1 MLFFFAFI
9 GEMKMGENSYLHIG
23 MRKVKSLIAIIIGFC
38 IWQGIRLIFP
48 ELEVHPLYIYIYS
61 FLEVRDTSEKTK
73 TLGMQRIRATLIGI
87 ALGLPM
93 LVLRIWLHNNLQSE
107 NLLVLLDLIMVL
119 AGVLAAL
126 QIAPHFRCGAMTGIA
141 AVVYIILLIYHAD
154 DGRYLY
160 ALLRASQTLI
170 GVFVAW
176 IVNVWMFPYNG
187 KDKG

>member
-1 MLFFFAFI
+1 MS
-9 GEMKMGENSYLHIG
+9 EHSSLHIG

-38 IWQGIRLIFP
+38 VWQAIRLLFP
-48 ELEVHPLYIYIYS
+48 DLEVHPLYIYIYS

-73 TLGMQRIRATLIGI
+73 TLGMQRIRATFVGI

-93 LVLRIWLHNNLQSE
+93 LFLRIWLHSRFESE
-107 NLLVLLDLIMVL
+107 ELLVALDLAMVL
-119 AGVLAAL
+119 VGVLAAL

-176 IVNVWMFPYNG
+176 IVNVWLFPYHGN
-187 KDKG
+187 KE

>member
-1 MLFFFAFI
+1 MS
-9 GEMKMGENSYLHIG
+9 EHSCLHIG

-38 IWQGIRLIFP
+38 IWQGIRLFFP
-48 ELEVHPLYIYIYS
+48 DLEVHPLYIYIYS

-73 TLGMQRIRATLIGI
+73 TLGMQRIRATFIGI

-93 LVLRIWLHNNLQSE
+93 LFLRIWLHSCLKSE
-107 NLLVLLDLIMVL
+107 ELLVALDLAMILV
-119 AGVLAAL
+119 GVLAAL

-176 IVNVWMFPYNG
+176 LVNVRLFPYHG
-187 KDKG
+187 KKE

>member
-1 MLFFFAFI
+1 MSEH
-9 GEMKMGENSYLHIG
+9 GNLHVG
-23 MRKVKSLIAIIIGFC
+23 MRKVKSLIAIIIGFF
-38 IWQGIRLIFP
+38 IWQAIRLVFP
-48 ELEVHPLYIYIYS
+48 DLEVHPLYIYIYS

-73 TLGMQRIRATLIGI
+73 TMGMQRIRATLIGI

-93 LVLRIWLHNNLQSE
+93 LLLRIWLHANLG
-107 NLLVLLDLIMVL
+107 NGGLLVLLDLIMVL
-119 AGVLAAL
+119 TGVLAAL
-126 QIAPHFRCGAMTGIA
+126 QIAPHFHCGALTGIA

-176 IVNVWMFPYNG
+176 IVNVWLFPYNG
-187 KDKG
+187 KDDKTKG

>member
-1 MLFFFAFI
+1 MS
-9 GEMKMGENSYLHIG
+9 EHSCLHIG

-38 IWQGIRLIFP
+38 IWQAIRLLFP
-48 ELEVHPLYIYIYS
+48 DLEVHPLYIYIYS

-73 TLGMQRIRATLIGI
+73 TLGMQRIRATFVGI

-93 LVLRIWLHNNLQSE
+93 LFLRIWLHSRFESE
-107 NLLVLLDLIMVL
+107 GLLVALDLAMVL
-119 AGVLAAL
+119 VGVLAAL

-176 IVNVWMFPYNG
+176 IVNVWMFPYHGN
-187 KDKG
+187 KE

>member
-1 MLFFFAFI
+1 MS
-9 GEMKMGENSYLHIG
+9 EHSYLHVG

-38 IWQGIRLIFP
+38 IWQGIRLFFP
-48 ELEVHPLYIYIYS
+48 DLEVHPLYIYIYS

-73 TLGMQRIRATLIGI
+73 TLGMQRIRATFVGI

-93 LVLRIWLHNNLQSE
+93 LILRIWLHAVLESE
-107 NLLVLLDLIMVL
+107 GLLVLLDLLMIL

-126 QIAPHFRCGAMTGIA
+126 QIAPYFRCGALTGIA

-176 IVNVWMFPYNG
+176 LVNVRLFPYHGN
-187 KDKG
+187 KQ

>member
-1 MLFFFAFI
+1 MS
-9 GEMKMGENSYLHIG
+9 ENSCLHIG
-23 MRKVKSLIAIIIGFC
+23 MRKVKSLIAIVIGFC
-38 IWQGIRLIFP
+38 VWQGIRLFFP
-48 ELEVHPLYIYIYS
+48 DLEVHPLYIYIYS

-87 ALGLPM
+87 ALGLPA
-93 LVLRIWLHNNLQSE
+93 LILRIWLHSNLESE
-107 NLLVLLDLIMVL
+107 GLLVVLDLVMIL

-141 AVVYIILLIYHAD
+141 AVIYIILLIYHAD

-170 GVFVAW
+170 GVLVAW
-176 IVNVWMFPYNG
+176 IVNVWLFPYHGN
-187 KDKG
+187 KQ

>member
-1 MLFFFAFI
+1 MS
-9 GEMKMGENSYLHIG
+9 ERNCLHIG

-38 IWQGIRLIFP
+38 IWQGIRLFFP
-48 ELEVHPLYIYIYS
+48 DLEVHPLYIYIYS

-73 TLGMQRIRATLIGI
+73 TLGMQRIRATFVGI

-93 LVLRIWLHNNLQSE
+93 LILRIWLHSRLESE
-107 NLLVLLDLIMVL
+107 GLLVVLDLAMIL

-126 QIAPHFRCGAMTGIA
+126 QIAPLFRCGAMTGIA

-176 IVNVWMFPYNG
+176 IVNVWLFPYHGN
-187 KDKG
+187 KE

>member
-1 MLFFFAFI
+1 MW
-9 GEMKMGENSYLHIG
+9 KNSCLHIG
-23 MRKVKSLIAIIIGFC
+23 MRKVKSLIAILIGFC
-38 IWQGIRLIFP
+38 VWQGIRLIFP
-48 ELEVHPLYIYIYS
+48 ELEVHPLYIYVYS

-73 TLGMQRIRATLIGI
+73 TYGIQRIRATLIGI
-87 ALGLPM
+87 VLGLPM
-93 LVLRIWLHNNLQSE
+93 LLLRIWLHSVLKSE
-107 NLLVLLDLIMVL
+107 TVLVLLDLSMVL
-119 AGVLAAL
+119 TGVLAAL

-176 IVNVWMFPYNG
+176 VVNVRMFPYNG
-187 KDKG
+187 DNKG

>member
-1 MLFFFAFI
+1 M
-9 GEMKMGENSYLHIG
+9 ENRYLHVG

-38 IWQGIRLIFP
+38 IWQVIRLFFP
-48 ELEVHPLYIYIYS
+48 DLEVHPFYIYLYS
-61 FLEVRDTSEKTK
+61 FLEVRDSSEKTK
-73 TLGMQRIRATLIGI
+73 TLGMQRIRATFVGM

-93 LVLRIWLHNNLQSE
+93 LFLRIWLHSALESE
-107 NLLVLLDLIMVL
+107 GLLVLLDLVMIL

-126 QIAPHFRCGAMTGIA
+126 QIAPYFRCGTMTGIA

-176 IVNVWMFPYNG
+176 LVNVRLFPYNG
-187 KDKG
+187 KKE

>member
-1 MLFFFAFI
+1 MS
-9 GEMKMGENSYLHIG
+9 EHSYLHIG
-23 MRKVKSLIAIIIGFC
+23 MRKVKSLIAIIVGFC

-48 ELEVHPLYIYIYS
+48 DLEVHPLYIYIYS

-73 TLGMQRIRATLIGI
+73 TLGMQRIRATFIGI

-93 LVLRIWLHNNLQSE
+93 LFLRIWLHSVLE
-107 NLLVLLDLIMVL
+107 NEVLLAMLDLLMVL
-119 AGVLAAL
+119 VGVLAAL
-126 QIAPHFRCGAMTGIA
+126 QIAPHFRCGALTGIA

-160 ALLRASQTLI
+160 SLLRASQTLI

-176 IVNVWMFPYNG
+176 LVNVRLFPYNG
-187 KDKG
+187 KKQ

>member
-1 MLFFFAFI
+1 MS
-9 GEMKMGENSYLHIG
+9 EHSCLHIG

-38 IWQGIRLIFP
+38 IWQTIRLFFP
-48 ELEVHPLYIYIYS
+48 DLEAHPLYIYVYS

-73 TLGMQRIRATLIGI
+73 TLGMQRIRATLVGI

-93 LVLRIWLHNNLQSE
+93 LILRIWLHSRFESE
-107 NLLVLLDLIMVL
+107 GLLIVLDLAMVL
-119 AGVLAAL
+119 VGVLAAL
-126 QIAPHFRCGAMTGIA
+126 QIAPRFRCGAMTGIA
-141 AVVYIILLIYHAD
+141 AVVYIILLMYHAD

-176 IVNVWMFPYNG
+176 LVNVRLFPYNG
-187 KDKG
+187 KKE

>member
-1 MLFFFAFI
+1 MS
-9 GEMKMGENSYLHIG
+9 ENSYLHIG

-73 TLGMQRIRATLIGI
+73 TLGMRRIRATLIGI

-119 AGVLAAL
+119 AGVLVAL
-126 QIAPHFRCGAMTGIA
+126 QIAPYFHCGAMTGIA
-141 AVVYIILLIYHAD
+141 AVVYIIMLIYHAD